1 MTDRHRTATSDY
13 SGCYLDA
20 QFVTTCIVLCGHLIG
35 TAVRARYI
43 QLWRKATAVEMVGR
57 RGGGEEREEGGREEQ
72 VSSGWLPVKS
82 RTALCMAQ
90 QDRPTVTGFE
100 FPCPLHISLKGQT
113 GFGMSSSA
121 LT

>member
-1 MTDRHRTATSDY
+1 M
-13 SGCYLDA
+13 
-20 QFVTTCIVLCGHLIG
+20 G
-35 TAVRARYI
+35 TAVRTRYI

-57 RGGGEEREEGGREEQ
+57 RGGGRTGGQEEQ